1 MVRYVIRRVFFSIPT
16 LLLISLVLFAIMA
29 AAPGDP
35 TGNLPLTVPAEVRES
50 IRDNFGL
57 NDPFFLRWLKW
68 VRAMF
73 INEPMYALESMTGS
87 CFGECVQE
95 TERIISWS
103 SRSPAIDTIYQ
114 RLPQTMWVLGLALLF
129 GTLIAIPIGIY
140 SAYKQYSAFDNVG
153 SVVSLIG
160 FAMPVYWTGL
170 LLIFAFSV
178 KLGWFPSF
186 YDTTHDVQFTDW
198 ESIKFQARQLAMP
211 VGILTLFN
219 AASVSRF
226 TRAAVLDNLNQDY
239 VRTARAKGLRE
250 FIVVNLHVL
259 RNSMIP
265 VITLIALSAAG
276 IFSGA
281 ILTESVF
288 RINGL
293 GQLLI
298 VAISQGDFPMLQ
310 TLVFFFAV
318 MTVVFNLIA
327 DILYGLFD
335 PRIRY
340 D

>member
-1 MVRYVIRRVFFSIPT
+1 MLRYVIRRVLFSIPT
-16 LLLISLVLFAIMA
+16 LLLISLVLFAILA

-35 TGNLPLTVPAEVRES
+35 TGNLPLTIPAEVREQV
-50 IRDNFGL
+50 RDNLGL
-57 NDPFFLRWLKW
+57 NDPFFFRWLKW
-68 VRAMF
+68 VRSVF
-73 INEPMYALESMTGS
+73 VYEPMYLFESLTNTCIGD
-87 CFGECVQE
+87 CVQD
-95 TERIISWS
+95 TDRILSWS
-103 SRSPAIDTIYQ
+103 SRSPALDTIYQ

-129 GTLIAIPIGIY
+129 GTIIAIPIGIY
-140 SAYKQYSAFDNVG
+140 SAYKQYSTFDNVG
-153 SVVSLIG
+153 TVVSLIG

-170 LLIFAFSV
+170 LLIFLFSV

-186 YDTTHDVQFTDW
+186 YDTTHDVEFTSW
-198 ESIKFQARQLAMP
+198 SSIKTQARQLAMP

-250 FIVVNLHVL
+250 FVVVNLHVL

-281 ILTESVF
+281 ILTETVF

-293 GQLLI
+293 GSLLV
-298 VAISQGDFPMLQ
+298 VAIGQGDFPMLQ
-310 TLVFFFAV
+310 TLAFFFALL
-318 MTVVFNLIA
+318 TVAFNLLA
-327 DILYGLFD
+327 DILYGVFD

>member
-1 MVRYVIRRVFFSIPT
+1 MFQYAIKRVLLSIPT
-16 LLLISLVLFAIMA
+16 LLLISLVLFTILA

-35 TGNLPLTVPAEVRES
+35 TGNLPLTIPAEVREQV
-50 IRDNFGL
+50 RDNLGL
-57 NDPFFLRWLKW
+57 NDPFFFRWLKW

-73 INEPMYALESMTGS
+73 INEPLYAFESLTNT
-87 CFGECVQE
+87 CVGECT
-95 TERIISWS
+95 TESERVLSWS
-103 SRSPAIDTIYQ
+103 SRSPALDTIYQ

-129 GTLIAIPIGIY
+129 GTIVAIPIGIY
-140 SAYKQYSAFDNVG
+140 SAYRQYSVFDNVG

-186 YDTTHDVQFTDW
+186 YDTTHDVEFTNW

-219 AASVSRF
+219 AATISRF

-250 FIVVNLHVL
+250 AVVVNLHVM

-265 VITLIALSAAG
+265 VITLIALSAAA
-276 IFSGA
+276 IFNGA
-281 ILTESVF
+281 ILTETVF

-293 GQLLI
+293 GQLLV
-298 VAISQGDFPMLQ
+298 VAIGQGDFPMLQ
-310 TLVFFFAV
+310 TLVFFFAL
-318 MTVVFNLIA
+318 MTVVFNLVA